1 MNVNLR
7 PNHNNIFVHY
17 VIDFSILHKPTIIE
31 YTHTKLVSK
40 LPLSQQIGTRAISS
54 LFGLR
59 GYFNFVLSSLF
70 KKLNVPI
77 AIRSIWLCNVFK
89 EDDKNFVRNK
99 I

>member
-1 MNVNLR
+1 MNVDLR
-7 PNHNNIFVHY
+7 PNHINIFVHY
-17 VIDFSILHKPTIIE
+17 VIAFSILHKPTIIG

-40 LPLSQQIGTRAISS
+40 LPLSQQLGTRAIGS

-77 AIRSIWLCNVFK
+77 AIRSIWLCKVFK
-89 EDDKNFVRNK
+89 EDDKNFVHNK

>member
-1 MNVNLR
+1 MNVDLR
-7 PNHNNIFVHY
+7 PNHINIFVHY
-17 VIDFSILHKPTIIE
+17 VIAFSILQPTIIG

-40 LPLSQQIGTRAISS
+40 LPLSQQLGTRAIGS

-77 AIRSIWLCNVFK
+77 AIRSIWLCKVFK
-89 EDDKNFVRNK
+89 EDDKNFVHNK